1 MMMTIDQP
9 RGFTDLQADL
19 PTEMLGRSL
28 DRAESVLRNC
38 FEQHSLIDVIGQRMR
53 WGKETVVLDAACGTG
68 AAIEE
73 IARTAAHIIEDQDMI
88 RGRVRGIGIDLN
100 PRPDLIPGEV
110 LSINYDHYMDRPV
123 PTEPLTPRA
132 EFRRDDMRTLATV
145 PDNSVD
151 VLYSVSGLEYVDDCL
166 RALEASW
173 RVLKEGGIMGHEVP
187 HDLVCEPSIFQII
200 KETHEA
206 SDVFSIREAFRDNDY
221 LCDYRFILGKKKPGN
236 NFRGFPYKMTST
248 KRPFEHHKEKPPH
261 YKYVVVGIYE
271 RISA

>member
-1 MMMTIDQP
+1 MMTIDQP
-9 RGFTDLQADL
+9 CGFTDLQADL
-19 PTEMLGRSL
+19 PIEMLGRPL
-28 DRAESVLRNC
+28 NNVESVLSNC
-38 FEQHSLIDVIGQRMR
+38 FEQYSLIDVIGQRTR
-53 WGKETVVLDAACGTG
+53 WNKETVVLDAACGTG

-100 PRPDLIPGEV
+100 PRPDLIPREV
-110 LSINYDHYMDRPV
+110 LSINYDHDMDAPV
-123 PTEPLTPRA
+123 STEPTPPRA

-151 VLYSVSGLEYVDDCL
+151 VLYSVSGLEYIDDCL

-200 KETHEA
+200 KETPGA
-206 SDVFSIREAFRDNDY
+206 SDVFSIREALRDNDY

-236 NFRGFPYKMTST
+236 NFRGFPYKMIST
-248 KRPFEHHKEKPPH
+248 KRPFEHREEKSH
-261 YKYVVVGIYE
+261 YKHVVVGIYE